1 MKTLKVKL
9 LAASIFPLVIAM
21 ILLSVI
27 GVNNL
32 ITSNQ
37 ELLQNYEN
45 DMIHEKE
52 QLLKN
57 ELISIS
63 GVVQSVLEKYDNK
76 VEAKETI
83 IDILTQV
90 RYLENQS
97 GYFFA
102 YEKKQEDYYFAFHAT
117 KPNLNGKKT
126 DINKPDIKGFAFRK
140 ALIDNGTKDK
150 FVTYYYKKPNT
161 EQILKKIAY
170 SIYIKELN
178 WTIVTGIYVDDVYA
192 NIKKIEKNTEKNLTE
207 TIIKTIITA
216 VGILIITI
224 ILITFVVTK
233 VFNEPLKKFE
243 EGIVSFFKY
252 LNRESTKINRLD
264 DSREDE
270 LGKMAKIV
278 NDNIVQTKASI
289 EEDRKVIDSTI
300 ATLSEFEKG
309 DLSQRVKA
317 ISSNPALLE
326 LTKLL
331 NQMGERLES
340 NIENI
345 LDVLNQYTNY
355 KYVNKVKTDGIK
367 KHLLELANGV
377 NLLGDSTTQMLI
389 ENKKNGLILGSSSS
403 ILLNN
408 VNTLN
413 TNSNAAAV
421 ALEQTAAS
429 LEEVTTNISSNTQN
443 IVKMSHHAN
452 ELTTSVNLGQ
462 KLASETTM
470 AMEEINT
477 EVTSINDAIQIID
490 QISFQT
496 NILSLN
502 AAVEA
507 ATAGEAG
514 KGFAVVAQEVRNLAS
529 RSADAANDIKA
540 LVEKAT
546 KKANDGKK
554 ISDEMIDG
562 YTHLNASISETL
574 KLIEDVESASKEQH
588 AGIEQIN
595 VAVAQLDKQTQENA
609 EIASQTHKVA
619 NQTDEIAKIVVSNT
633 DSKDFIGKD
642 TVSI

>member
-63 GVVQSVLEKYDNK
+63 GVVQSVLEKYENK